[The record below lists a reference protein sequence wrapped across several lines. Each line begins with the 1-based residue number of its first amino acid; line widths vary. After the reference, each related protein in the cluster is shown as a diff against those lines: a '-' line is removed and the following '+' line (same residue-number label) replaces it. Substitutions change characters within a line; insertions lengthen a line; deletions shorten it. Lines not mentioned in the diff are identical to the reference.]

1 MKTYSTFNFPE
12 YSWNHHAGKISLKYT
27 LDNSI
32 YFEELL
38 KLPEPVTDERLKE
51 KQWEIE
57 RTLFA
62 LHMIGGISYFKTC
75 LPKKI
80 VVRSGDLTLPQTKFW
95 NTVYEHGLGEFFFRN
110 DIDFRGLIKFPVIHS
125 DKATSLNE
133 IVKSKGLREKKVEKK
148 LNRVLVPIGGGKD
161 SMVTIELLKKAGLNV
176 TLLRMEPHPII
187 DELAYAA
194 GLPILTVQRS
204 LSPNLFDLNK
214 QGALNGHVPITA
226 YLSIVATLV
235 AIIYDFDAVVMSNEQ
250 SANYGNVEFKGLE
263 INHQWSKSLQFEK
276 LFRRYIVESIE
287 SDVEYFS
294 ALRPFSE
301 LKITEIFSKYPQ
313 YFSRVT
319 SCNKNWR
326 ILEESETD
334 QKWCGSCPKCAFVF
348 ACMAAYLDKDQLKAM
363 FGSIL
368 YDNESLIPL
377 FQELLGIKNFKPFEC
392 VGTPEET
399 AAAFFLAH
407 KRGDLNKTAVM
418 KMFEQ
423 EMVPITNNS
432 DVLIYNSLKLS
443 DQHCIPT
450 SLEPL
455 IIDPVV

>member
-1 MKTYSTFNFPE
+1 MKTYSTFHFPE

-62 LHMIGGISYFKTC
+62 LHMIGGISYYKTC

-80 VVRSGDLTLPQTKFW
+80 VVRSGDLTLNQTKFW

-110 DIDFRGLIKFPVIHS
+110 DIDFRGLIKFPVVHS

-133 IVKSKGLREKKVEKK
+133 IVKTKGLREKKVEKK

-161 SMVTIELLKKAGLNV
+161 SMVTIELLKKAGVNV

-187 DELAYAA
+187 EELAHAA

-204 LSPNLFDLNK
+204 LSPNLFDLNE

-235 AIIYDFDAVVMSNEQ
+235 AILYDFDAVVMSNEQ

-276 LFRRYIVESIE
+276 LFRRYIAETIE
-287 SDVEYFS
+287 SDIEYFS

-326 ILEESETD
+326 ILEESESD
-334 QKWCGSCPKCAFVF
+334 QKWCGKCPKCAFVF
-348 ACMAAYLDKDQLKAM
+348 ACMAAYVDKNQLKEM

-368 YDNESLIPL
+368 YEDESLIPL

-399 AAAFFLAH
+399 AAAFFLTH
-407 KRGDLNKTAVM
+407 KRGDLNKTPVM

-423 EMVPITNNS
+423 EMVPITSNP
-432 DVLIYNSLKLS
+432 DVLIYNSLQPS
-443 DQHCIPT
+443 DQHCIPS
-450 SLEPL
+450 SLAPA
-455 IIDPVV
+455 IID